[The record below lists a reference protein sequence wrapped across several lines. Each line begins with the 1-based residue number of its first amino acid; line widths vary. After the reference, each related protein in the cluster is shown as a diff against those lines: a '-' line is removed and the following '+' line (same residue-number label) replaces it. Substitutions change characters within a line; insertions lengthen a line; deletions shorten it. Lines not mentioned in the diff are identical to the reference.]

1 MRVAKNFYW
10 CIYYKV
16 TGFPKPQRAWYF
28 NNILLQNP
36 LIQDLENAWTM
47 KNTFLAD
54 GCLQL
59 ERASQVNEGVYT
71 LVATNFLGIVNH
83 SIDAKFHKDPVLISH
98 PTYIPQ
104 GRLPP
109 PISTIKKKPDAENK
123 SKGTILVN

>member
-1 MRVAKNFYW
+1 MEITIPVYFSTSMAAPKIEEMRVAKNFYW

-54 GCLQL
+54 ETVTAF
-59 ERASQVNEGVYT
+59 ERKKDSGYLLLCCGDPEQHCATCRHNAGRGLSINPVYE
-71 LVATNFLGIVNH
+71 
-83 SIDAKFHKDPVLISH
+83 S
-98 PTYIPQ
+98 
-104 GRLPP
+104 
-109 PISTIKKKPDAENK
+109 
-123 SKGTILVN
+123 